1 MRRAFPPDNPSQ
13 RLDLR
18 TPTRL
23 LQHKCQIFRI
33 VRAIAASKIIRS
45 GSDARGPQELC
56 VLIKGRQAWSVLLA
70 PRIGAVEDWAFRASV
85 DSEKASK
92 CQKFF

>member
-23 LQHKCQIFRI
+23 LQHKCHIFRI

-45 GSDARGPQELC
+45 GTMRVAAGVMSN
-56 VLIKGRQAWSVLLA
+56 RQAARSALA
-70 PRIGAVEDWAFRASV
+70 SRGQDLRPVT
-85 DSEKASK
+85 
-92 CQKFF
+92 Q